1 MANEA
6 LEGNT
11 LSVYAYIVRANGPV
25 GIREITRGVEL
36 SSTSVAHHHLQKLE
50 AMNLIEK
57 NSYNQYSLKAKT
69 SIEGYVW
76 VGKSLVPR
84 LMFYA
89 FFFMGAF
96 IAEISMIL
104 LSFVFDSLIIEIRF
118 MFLTGIT
125 LVAMLL
131 FIKESTGLHRK
142 LTPKQT
148 KTKK

>member
-1 MANEA
+1 MTNEG

-11 LSVYAYIVRANGPV
+11 LSVYAYIVSADGPV
-25 GIREITRGVEL
+25 GIREVTRGVEL
-36 SSTSVAHHHLQKLE
+36 SSTSVTHHHLRKLE
-50 AMNLIEK
+50 NMDLISK
-57 NSYNQYSLKAKT
+57 NSYGQYILKTKK
-69 SIEGYVW
+69 SIEGYIW

-96 IAEISMIL
+96 IAEVSMIL
-104 LSFVFDSLIIEIRF
+104 LSFVIDSLIIEARF

-125 LVAMLL
+125 LVAMML
-131 FIKESTGLHRK
+131 FIKESIGLHHK